1 MKCVKVCS
9 FVHYLIDSDG
19 YKKFTARCVGRIS
32 EKKARDLVVKLGGPT
47 TVFVGVDYAKQEIT
61 IADEIVNE
69 HAIFA
74 DYATATDE
82 SEV

>member
-19 YKKFTARCVGRIS
+19 YKRFTARCIGRLS
-32 EKKARDLVVKLGGPT
+32 QKKAKELVSKLAGPT
-47 TVFVGVDYAKQEIT
+47 AVYVGVDYAKQEIT

-74 DYATATDE
+74 DYASNE
-82 SEV
+82 SED